1 LTKFLNPPEAAAKRL
16 NVSKPTLARWRCDG
30 TGPKFVKVGGKVGYL
45 DEDLDEYVERNRRVS
60 TGSPR
65 LLPDRNRSVVSEAEA

>member
-1 LTKFLNPPEAAAKRL
+1 LSKFLNPPEAAAKRL

-30 TGPKFVKVGGKVGYL
+30 SGPKFIKIGGKVGYL
-45 DEDLDEYVERNRRVS
+45 DEDLNEYIERNRRVS

-65 LLPDRNRSVVSEAEA
+65 RLPAINRSVVSAAEA